1 MHRIFLGLAITSTS
15 LLVASFGLG
24 LEAAGEIRGAS
35 HTWRDVHFL
44 IGLLTVLTGIEV
56 AIAKA
61 TTGNTKIV
69 GLIGLAVSKAAL
81 VALFYMHLKSE
92 TRSLKTIIAVPLAF
106 PFLYALV
113 LIAES
118 IARSAFT

>member
-1 MHRIFLGLAITSTS
+1 MAGAHSKKEYFIIF
-15 LLVASFGLG
+15 V
-24 LEAAGEIRGAS
+24 
-35 HTWRDVHFL
+35 V
-44 IGLLTVLTGIEV
+44 LTVLTGIEV

>member
-1 MHRIFLGLAITSTS
+1 MSGAHSKKEYFVIF
-15 LLVASFGLG
+15 V
-24 LEAAGEIRGAS
+24 
-35 HTWRDVHFL
+35 
-44 IGLLTVLTGIEV
+44 LLTILTGIEV
-56 AIAKA
+56 AIAKS

-106 PFLYALV
+106 PFIYALV
-113 LIAES
+113 LIAEAA
-118 IARSAFT
+118 ARGIYTFGGI